1 MSHKGKESLMESE
14 FKAKL
19 NRMGVSLDR
28 SYHPLNYY
36 KDLYFEKSNAKN
48 KITRNNTPFY
58 NEQIMNKKRQRP
70 SDKKNK
76 KDKKKF
82 YDEINEE
89 QDEEEIND
97 ITNTKGIKT
106 IKLIES
112 TGKKNP
118 SKKEKEKTVEEKNNI
133 LRKNNIKNNN
143 DKLSSRK
150 KEKKEIISHNYNLR
164 SKPEKILDEKNII
177 KFGAQNDKY
186 NKNNNRNNKI
196 NIKNA
201 KSPQKDYIL
210 NVNENLNESQEKPT
224 IINKKK
230 ILLKR
235 QNDIINNEKES
246 MDEQYNPVEDKN
258 NMNIDNNI
266 NQDDMEQNPINSE
279 SSSFVSNTT
288 SRFSRFSNFTFMS
301 LSRIG
306 SNIVSLKNSIMNK
319 FRRNAYLFPLV
330 ILILFGIVFFL
341 NEKYEHFERN
351 NVIII
356 FSIIMG
362 LIILFN
368 IIKCLKSLHNY
379 KKMAKADIKKLYEK
393 YNINRENMGELLI
406 NEFIRE
412 RIEENG
418 LNEETYMKY
427 VFPYLV
433 KYLKKD
439 GLYLEKQKI

>member
-1 MSHKGKESLMESE
+1 MSNRETILD
-14 FKAKL
+14 FKSKL

-28 SYHPLNYY
+28 TDHPLNYY
-36 KDLYFEKSNAKN
+36 KEMYFEKSNAKN
-48 KITRNNTPFY
+48 KVTRDNTSFY
-58 NEQIMNKKRQRP
+58 NEKIINKKRQR
-70 SDKKNK
+70 SSGKKNNQIK
-76 KDKKKF
+76 NLDF
-82 YDEINEE
+82 DDISEE
-89 QDEEEIND
+89 QGEDD
-97 ITNTKGIKT
+97 FDTKQNTKGIKT
-106 IKLIES
+106 TRLIES
-112 TGKKNP
+112 KNKRKPQKKEEIKEEEINTDKVILRSNAKKN
-118 SKKEKEKTVEEKNNI
+118 KEKNQKNEY
-133 LRKNNIKNNN
+133 LGR
-143 DKLSSRK
+143 S
-150 KEKKEIISHNYNLR
+150 YNLR
-164 SKPEKILDEKNII
+164 SRPETQFDEKNII

-279 SSSFVSNTT
+279 TSSFVSNTT

-351 NVIII
+351 NIIII

-406 NEFIRE
+406 NGFIRE